1 MDAEMTDLA
10 APVTTYTYEE
20 FGRTFSDVEVT
31 PTGVILAT
39 KAQAKQLTEV
49 KPSDLRELGV
59 SMPTRYSYFERQD
72 YNPELVGRE
81 GLMKYDKMRR
91 NDGQVRMS
99 LRYLKTP
106 ILAGRWYMEPF
117 DDSKKAKKISDF
129 MWKNLM
135 KDMSASWPQFLLES
149 LGKLDFGFY
158 YFEKVRALN
167 KDGLVYFQKFAPKHP
182 LDAWEWEYDEKGGP
196 KTCWFYGPKD
206 LEGSV
211 GIPIEKLMCFV
222 YDKEGG
228 DMFGMSALRPA
239 YKHHYFKDTLYRID
253 AIQKERHGIGIPL
266 IRLPAIFS
274 PEDKRLANEIGAN
287 LRTNERTH
295 VVLPPMWDL
304 EFIKLEGQPVDA
316 MLSIDHHDKMI
327 ARNVMLGVEG
337 DRKDDD
343 KLFLKNASFV
353 AELFRD
359 VINKWAIP
367 EICKWNWG
375 TEDCP
380 ELKVRGIGNS
390 IDWRALS
397 FALRNMIGAGIIEPD
412 DVLEQFIRDEMDLPR
427 KDPTTTRKQEQK
439 QNAAGGG
446 APFNQNGDGKPKQ
459 APASNMDKS
468 AGSSKVG
475 RDGGSPK

>member
-1 MDAEMTDLA
+1 MTYSEFAAEFPNA
-10 APVTTYTYEE
+10 
-20 FGRTFSDVEVT
+20 EVQ
-31 PTGVILAT
+31 PSGYILAT
-39 KAQAKQLTEV
+39 REQAAQLAEV
-49 KPSDLRELGV
+49 KPSDLRELGT

-106 ILAGRWYMEPF
+106 VLAGRWYMEPF
-117 DDSKKAKKISDF
+117 DEKKRSQTISDF
-129 MWKNLM
+129 MWKNIM
-135 KDMSASWPQFLLES
+135 KDMTASWPQFLLES
-149 LGKLDFGFY
+149 LGMLDFGFY
-158 YFEKVRALN
+158 LFEKVRTLDKN
-167 KDGLVYFQKFAPKHP
+167 GKVVFRKFAPKHP
-182 LDAWEWEYDEKGGP
+182 LDLWEWEYDSHGGP
-196 KTCWFYGPKD
+196 LTAWFYGPKGVP
-206 LEGSV
+206 GSV
-211 GIPIEKLMCFV
+211 DIPVEKLLCFT

-228 DMFGMSALRPA
+228 DMLGMSALRPA
-239 YKHHYFKDTLYRID
+239 YKHHFFKDTLYRID

-274 PEDKRLANEIGAN
+274 PADKLLANEIGAN

-316 MLSIDHHDKMI
+316 MLSIEHHDKMI
-327 ARNVMLGVEG
+327 ARNVMLEVAG

-359 VINKWAIP
+359 VLNKWAIP
-367 EICKWNWG
+367 EIVQWNWG
-375 TEDCP
+375 IEEYP
-380 ELKVRGIGNS
+380 ELKVRGIGNT

-412 DVLEQFIRDEMDLPR
+412 DALEKFIRDEMDLPR
-427 KDPTTTRKQEQK
+427 KDPNSVRKQEQK
-439 QNAAGGG
+439 QMPGSG
-446 APFNQNGDGKPKQ
+446 APFNQNGGGKPKQ
-459 APASNMDKS
+459 STAGGMEVNT
-468 AGSSKVG
+468 GSSKVG